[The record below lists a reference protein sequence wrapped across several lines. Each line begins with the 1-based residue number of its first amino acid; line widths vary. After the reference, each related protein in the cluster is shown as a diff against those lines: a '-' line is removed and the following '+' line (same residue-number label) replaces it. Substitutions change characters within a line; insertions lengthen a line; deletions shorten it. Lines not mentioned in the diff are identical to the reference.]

1 MDKTINVQIS
11 NEGKVFVETENYKGE
26 ACVKSIKELFSEFLD
41 IDDFELKSDYYEEDE
56 NLYNEVD
63 IKL

>member
-1 MDKTINVQIS
+1 MDKTINVQI
-11 NEGKVFVETENYKGE
+11 NNDGKVLVETENYKGE
-26 ACVKSIKELFSEFLD
+26 TCVKSIKELFSEFLD